1 MEDYYLTKLLAEYR
15 SGLTARKLLIREI
28 SLFVYNYPLKVC
40 RMEEDLCSDFFCF
53 FYPKIERMID
63 SFEIRDVPFEAYIIK
78 SIRLQLKTF
87 SSHQKEGYFS
97 LSMQK
102 NLIFWPYW
110 ERTSDY
116 CCGEEEYRYRAA
128 PETIS
133 LLKKRLENSFSL
145 TSSGTIKDRTLK
157 KRVTMLILKNIFA
170 VRDENF
176 PFAAKL
182 IGRDIQWLEDSRV
195 ELKTAVE
202 KRSLRKRKICERRN
216 FQFCRLYI
224 LHQKLLH
231 EALYREKEQISL
243 RIDKTKSKII
253 QLNKMI
259 DSISQTPTHTDVANI
274 MNIPKGSVD
283 SGLYYLKLYLEKK

>member
-1 MEDYYLTKLLAEYR
+1 MEDYYLTKLLTKYR
-15 SGLTARKLLIREI
+15 SGLTERKLLIREI
-28 SLFVYNYPLKVC
+28 SLFVYNYPFKVC
-40 RMEEDLCSDFFCF
+40 RMEEDMCSDFFCF

-63 SFEIRDVPFEAYIIK
+63 SFELRDVPFEAYLIK

-87 SSHQKEGYFS
+87 SSHQKEGS
-97 LSMQK
+97 LSLNMQR
-102 NLIFWPYW
+102 NMIFWPFW

-145 TSSGTIKDRTLK
+145 TAEGTIRDRTLK

-176 PFAAKL
+176 PFAANL
-182 IGRDIQWLEDSRV
+182 IGREIQWLEDSRV
-195 ELKTAVE
+195 KLKTAVE

-224 LHQKLLH
+224 LHQKLLY
-231 EALYREKEQISL
+231 EALYREKELIAL
-243 RIDKTKSKII
+243 KIDKTKSKII

-259 DSISQTPTHTDVANI
+259 DSISQTPTHSDVAGI
-274 MNIPKGSVD
+274 MNIPKGSID